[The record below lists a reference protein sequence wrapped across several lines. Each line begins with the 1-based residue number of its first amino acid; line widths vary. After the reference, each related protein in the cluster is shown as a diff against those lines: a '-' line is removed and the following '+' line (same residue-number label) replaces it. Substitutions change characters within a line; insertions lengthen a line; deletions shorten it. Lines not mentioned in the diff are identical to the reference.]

1 MSSCVHLNTIVL
13 TVATSR
19 LYLRSAEALAHSA
32 VAVGIPCVHVAV
44 PSSLAGQA
52 KVPLVEMC
60 PSGGAATWLPSREW
74 CAPGQTDI
82 SGWRQTHIL
91 KMQAIVDILRTDH
104 DVLCIDGDRRFAINP
119 LPALQATGA
128 DIAAMRDEH
137 LLNIGLVWLRAGS
150 AQLAMAERV
159 ANRSHAAWDQAVF
172 NEEASAA
179 AKLSCCYTNAFIKRC
194 ITFEQRIHDLRRS
207 THPKVAVSSLA
218 GQAGCVPKQERVR
231 TLGPPSSANSSASA
245 PRLFREWRPYQYNE
259 LPMEWRRYSRCST
272 RPCPVIAGACM
283 PQPEPLVG

>member
-1 MSSCVHLNTIVL
+1 MSLCVHLNTIVL
-13 TVATSR
+13 TIATSR
-19 LYLRSAEALAHSA
+19 LYLHSAEALARSA

-44 PSSLAGQA
+44 PVSLAGQA
-52 KVPLVEMC
+52 RVPLVEMC

-74 CAPGQTDI
+74 CASGQIDF

-91 KMQAIVDILRTDH
+91 KMQAIFDILRTDH

-128 DIAAMRDEH
+128 DIAAVRDDH

-179 AKLSCCYTNAFIKRC
+179 ARLSCCYTNAFIGRC
-194 ITFEQRIHDLRRS
+194 ITFEKGIHDLRRS
-207 THPKVAVSSLA
+207 PNGKVASSKQ
-218 GQAGCVPKQERVR
+218 GQAGCVPKEERVR

-245 PRLFREWRPYQYNE
+245 PLLFREWRPYEYNE
-259 LPMEWRRYSRCST
+259 LPWAWRRYSRCST

-283 PQPEPLVG
+283 PRPEPLVG